1 MSKKNTM
8 AIFSMFTLLLAVAC
22 GGNDSS
28 SSSPKKRIE
37 SNTVCDKL
45 ACLSSVDWNLKL
57 LGQSF
62 PERTKLV
69 INDET
74 VLDECWDKQ
83 QYSVSRDTAPMS
95 IRLDSYKV
103 PTGPINIKIIDR
115 NWDCQGTAVFLEKK
129 DASYTLEKTNFG
141 GQQLVIEL

>member
-8 AIFSMFTLLLAVAC
+8 AILSLSTLLLAVAC

-28 SSSPKKRIE
+28 SSKPQRRIE
-37 SNTVCDKL
+37 SNNACDKL
-45 ACLSSVDWNLKL
+45 ACLTSVDWNIKL
-57 LGQSF
+57 LGQNF

-115 NWDCQGTAVFLEKK
+115 NWDCQGTAVFLDKK
-129 DASYTLEKTNFG
+129 GASYTLEKTNFG